1 MKKKNLFILL
11 LVFMLFPITIF
22 ASTFDGAKNR
32 ANAYYS
38 NFDTFDK
45 YLRNDYKL
53 NQDRRLPFD
62 FNLDEKKPINNS
74 NFLTGGMISY
84 NEYKISKGGRSYSY
98 LFDGTPYWTLT
109 KTESKYFLINDVEKS
124 ASGSENYNT
133 RVTEFVKHD
142 SVVTGRGSREDPW
155 VFVPVYSVTVTSR
168 GHGTVDGLTA
178 STKHSSRNSSI
189 NSVEFSII
197 PEQGYQYKSN
207 DCGQYAKFQDDKL
220 TITDITNDMECY
232 VTFQEGNMD
241 KKILPQPAYDIKTKL
256 KEFKRTFSAPEP
268 ASFYSQY
275 NLGYYKDAK
284 FTQRL
289 SRITLPKADG
299 WTFHGY
305 YVNNIDNK
313 NRIIIGNDTQTGTKT
328 EGLFETKYNLITKQS
343 DTIEYYATQN
353 KYDVTFNK
361 NGGSGGTNS
370 KKVTYDADLPN
381 ITVPQQAGYLF
392 STYSYNNKDYY
403 NSKGEEANIWDVASN
418 AELMANWTPCPKGH
432 KCPGNNTKEACNLG
446 EYQNETAQTTCKKC
460 SKGRYG
466 PSKGLENCPLCPD
479 GQYQDQEGQSSC
491 KDCPVATKSSDDRT
505 YCIPVETE
513 WTFEYTGGAQSVVLP
528 IDGKYEFEVWGASGG
543 GDAAGVGGK
552 GGYAKGTKTMSKGQ
566 TVYVYVGG
574 AGADGGHGSGG
585 GYNGGGNPGSYGYSG
600 GGGGAT
606 HMATASGLLSS
617 VSDSNLIIAAGGGGG
632 AGCCVAPIHG
642 GNGSGANGSSATSS
656 GGTTSGAGSGC
667 NNGGKGQGGSRSG
680 CGTNGDGG
688 GGGGGYYG
696 GGAARDDGGAGGG
709 SGYTSGLSNVTTTS
723 GERSGHGKAH
733 IKWLGK

>member
-53 NQDRRLPFD
+53 NQDRKLPFD

-74 NFLTGGMISY
+74 NFLTGGIISY
-84 NEYKISKGGRSYSY
+84 NEYKISKGDRSYSY

-109 KTESKYFLINDVEKS
+109 KTGSKYFLINDVEKS
-124 ASGSENYNT
+124 AAGSENYNT

-178 STKHSSRNSSI
+178 STKHTSRNSSI
-189 NSVEFSII
+189 NTVEFSII

-275 NLGYYKDAK
+275 NLGYYKDDR

-313 NRIIIGNDTQTGTKT
+313 NRIIIGNDKQTDTKT
-328 EGLFETKYNLITKQS
+328 EGVFVTDYTLIKKQS
-343 DTIEYYATQN
+343 DTIKYYATQN
-353 KYDVTFNK
+353 KYEVTFNK
-361 NGGSGGTNS
+361 NSGSGGTD
-370 KKVTYDADLPN
+370 KITATYDADLPD
-381 ITVPQQAGYLF
+381 ITVPKRDGHVF
-392 STYSYNNKDYY
+392 NNYSYNSKKYY
-403 NSKGEEANIWDVASN
+403 GSDGKEVNIWDVAN
-418 AELMANWTPCPKGH
+418 KVELTANWDICPKGS
-432 KCPGNNTKEACNLG
+432 KCPGDNTEVLCELG
-446 EYQNETAQTTCKKC
+446 KYQNQTGQKSCINCPVGHYAGTRGTVNCTKCSYREYQDK
-460 SKGRYG
+460 
-466 PSKGLENCPLCPD
+466 
-479 GQYQDQEGQSSC
+479 EGQSSC
-491 KDCPVATKSSDDRT
+491 IPCPDGYISNDARTK
-505 YCIPVETE
+505 CIPLGQE
-513 WTFEYTGGAQSVVLP
+513 WTTPGSYTYKVLES
-528 IDGKYEFEVWGASGG
+528 GYYKLEVWGAQGG
-543 GDAAGVGGK
+543 TQDPAIGSGGK
-552 GGYAKGTKTMSKGQ
+552 GGYSIGYKYLTANTTIH
-566 TVYVYVGG
+566 VVVGG
-574 AGADGGHGSGG
+574 
-585 GYNGGGNPGSYGYSG
+585 
-600 GGGGAT
+600 
-606 HMATASGLLSS
+606 
-617 VSDSNLIIAAGGGGG
+617 
-632 AGCCVAPIHG
+632 
-642 GNGSGANGSSATSS
+642 
-656 GGTTSGAGSGC
+656 
-667 NNGGKGQGGSRSG
+667 K
-680 CGTNGDGG
+680 
-688 GGGGGYYG
+688 
-696 GGAARDDGGAGGG
+696 
-709 SGYTSGLSNVTTTS
+709 
-723 GERSGHGKAH
+723 
-733 IKWLGK
+733 